1 MVFQIAY
8 MSAALPGLTDAD
20 VHGILKASNT
30 NNRRDGLSGM
40 LLLIDGTFFQVLEG
54 QRERVEET
62 YRRIARDPRHSALIR
77 VLQQERAE
85 RTFPDWSMGFE
96 KFMKIDDLGE
106 ALPFDASDLSRD
118 PSIAR
123 LREKA
128 PELVSFMR
136 ALYASRG
143 MHGAPKLD

>member
-8 MSAALPGLTDAD
+8 MSAALPGLSDAD
-20 VHGILKASNT
+20 VHGILKASNV
-30 NNRRDGLSGM
+30 NNKRDGLSGM

-54 QRERVEET
+54 ERERVEET
-62 YRRIARDPRHSALIR
+62 YRRIARDPRHSALTR

-96 KFMKIDDLGE
+96 KFMKIDDLDE

-143 MHGAPKLD
+143 MRGAPKLD